1 MTDSFSSDQSAL
13 KQLALLNRI
22 ALMAVQDIDAS
33 QSMLQ
38 RIVETLQQEFDWEF
52 VSCVIVDK
60 QTNEFVCQAVS
71 STIPSEIKLG
81 YRRALG
87 TGVVGD
93 CVQSKQTID
102 LDDTRGYPGF
112 VDTLGATR
120 SELCVPVMHNN
131 EVLAVLNAE
140 SLHVA
145 SFRGQRR
152 MLETIAAQIAGVIY
166 AANLYSDLQ
175 ETHAQL
181 QQAYRAME
189 NISQLDGLT
198 GIANRRCFDA
208 WMQEQFAKGE
218 PTSLLMID
226 IDHFKSYND
235 GYGHLG
241 GDACLKQVA
250 ELLAY
255 VLEGSDSRLAR
266 YGGEEFALI
275 LPNTG
280 LREAHGL
287 AERIRLAVEARA
299 FEHEFCDGK
308 RVTLSIGLASCVP
321 DGKETAPA
329 LILQADQAL
338 YRAKHEGRNRVEVYK
353 KE

>member
-1 MTDSFSSDQSAL
+1 MTESFTGDQSAL

-22 ALMAVQDIDAS
+22 ALLAVQDIDAS

-38 RIVETLQQEFDWEF
+38 RIVETLQQEFSWEF

-140 SLHVA
+140 SLHVG

-198 GIANRRCFDA
+198 GIANRRCFDT
-208 WMQEQFAKGE
+208 WMLEQLGQDE
-218 PTSLLMID
+218 PLSLLMID

-235 GYGHLG
+235 GYGHQG

-255 VLEGSDSRLAR
+255 VLEGTDSRLAR
-266 YGGEEFALI
+266 YGGEEFAI
-275 LPNTG
+275 IFPNTV
-280 LREAHGL
+280 LKEACAV
-287 AERIRLAVEARA
+287 AERLKLSIEARA
-299 FEHEFCDGK
+299 FEHAFCERK
-308 RVTLSIGLASCVP
+308 IVTLSIGVASCKP
-321 DGKETAPA
+321 HLHREPQQ
-329 LILQADQAL
+329 LISQADEAL
-338 YRAKHEGRNRVEVYK
+338 YEAKRKGRNRVEVYPG
-353 KE
+353 

>member
-1 MTDSFSSDQSAL
+1 MAKSFTGDQSAL

-38 RIVETLQQEFDWEF
+38 RIVETLQQEFNWEF

-140 SLHVA
+140 SLHVG

-208 WMQEQFAKGE
+208 WMLEYLASDVSL
-218 PTSLLMID
+218 SLLLID
-226 IDHFKSYND
+226 IDHFKNYND

-250 ELLAY
+250 ELLTY
-255 VLEGSDSRLAR
+255 VLAESHACLAR
-266 YGGEEFALI
+266 YGGEEFAVI
-275 LPNTG
+275 FPNTS
-280 LREAHGL
+280 LWEASAV
-287 AERIRLAVEARA
+287 AERLRLAIEARA
-299 FEHEFCDGK
+299 FEHVYCERK
-308 RVTLSIGLASCVP
+308 IVTLSIGVACCQQPVNREP
-321 DGKETAPA
+321 QE
-329 LILQADQAL
+329 LIAHADEAL
-338 YRAKHEGRNRVEVYK
+338 YEAKRKGRNRIEVYQA
-353 KE
+353 